1 MLGEKPSRQ
10 PGRPGVGKGR
20 GGRDKGRRQEREG
33 FPGGSEENAKLLE
46 PGTPVDTQYVLSE

>member
-1 MLGEKPSRQ
+1 M
-10 PGRPGVGKGR
+10 GKGR
-20 GGRDKGRRQEREG
+20 GGRDKGWRQEREG